1 MLDINIW
8 EICLYIVNIVILFL
22 FLRWLLYKPISKFLN
37 NRSDGIKKQLEEAA
51 QKQAEAE
58 RQKAKYDTMV
68 VDAQDLASEILNR
81 SKTLAD
87 EQSKQIIEDATEQ
100 AKELQERAEKLIE
113 EQKKQAILEMRQQV
127 TDIAIQIASK
137 ILEREVSYQDN
148 KQIIDSFFEKVS

>member
-68 VDAQDLASEILNR
+68 ADAQDLASEILNR